1 MVESPERL
9 HHPFHSIR
17 ARTGLIFFAGLALLV
32 ALILFIALLIS
43 AGIRQDGVRLA
54 LLARVH
60 DRLLVWRA
68 ADGPA
73 GDAPASEVDK
83 LLRELAEGGTL
94 PTDGQLLRL
103 SQPVDEVERLALSR
117 ALAAWAALAAGADD
131 SGASDAALQAAL
143 TEVEDLVRERR
154 DQNSGMV
161 RGMYAALFVA
171 SLIFLLIGLWFIQQV
186 IVAPLEALHQAVQR
200 ISVGDLDT
208 PVMLGGT
215 SEFEELARSFEG
227 MRLDLRESRYRLE
240 RWTSDLETAVAQ
252 RTDQLAA
259 LSQVIAAASRSLD
272 LETVLHTALEQALQA
287 MKLELGGIWLLD
299 DETQRLR
306 LIVQKGMAPTL
317 QDQVRCFA
325 PNEGITGR
333 AAVTGHTLVLEDLF
347 KASDLAHIDVA
358 RWGIQGVVAVPI
370 RLRERALGVLD
381 VMTYHLRAFT
391 PDELVLLTSIGQ
403 QIGIAVDSLRLMEE
417 VRTQAHRLAAL
428 QERERIG
435 IELHDG
441 LLQTLGY
448 LFLRTDQLE
457 AMAANAGMD
466 ELARQLAAE
475 RDVLEHASQDVRRF
489 IHELHA
495 LPPAPASLYTALTEM
510 VAAFREEHAL
520 DVALHVVGPA
530 VVMPAD
536 TVVQLVRI
544 AREALLNASQH
555 GNAAQATV
563 TCAIGDGNG
572 QLAICD
578 DGSGFNPTQ
587 AADNSRPH
595 FGLNVMQARAA
606 RIGGVLQIETAPGRG
621 TCVHVNWK
629 IPDVSGTSR
638 VSGT

>member
-1 MVESPERL
+1 MNESPTGFAY
-9 HHPFHSIR
+9 PFRSIR
-17 ARTGLIFFAGLALLV
+17 ARTGLIFFGGLALLV
-32 ALILFIALLIS
+32 ALTLFITLLIS
-43 AGIRQDGVRLA
+43 ASIRQDSARLA
-54 LLARVH
+54 LLARAG
-60 DRLLVWRA
+60 DRLAAWQA
-68 ADGPA
+68 ADAPPA
-73 GDAPASEVDK
+73 DLPPTEVGQ
-83 LLRELAEGGTL
+83 LLHGLAEGGSL
-94 PTDGQLLRL
+94 PAEARPLRL
-103 SQPVDEVERLALSR
+103 NRPADEAERLALGR
-117 ALAAWAALAAGADD
+117 ALEAWTALA
-131 SGASDAALQAAL
+131 SGAGDGGASVVALQAAL
-143 TEVEDLVRERR
+143 AEAADLVRERR
-154 DQNSGMV
+154 DQNVGMV
-161 RGMYAALFVA
+161 RGMYAALFIA

-186 IVAPLEALHQAVQR
+186 IVVPLEALHQAVQR
-200 ISVGDLDT
+200 IAAGDLDT
-208 PVMLGGT
+208 PATLGGA

-227 MRLDLRESRYRLE
+227 MRLELRESRRRLE
-240 RWTSDLETAVAQ
+240 RWTSDLEAAVAQ

-272 LETVLHTALEQALQA
+272 LETVLRTALEQALQA

-299 DETQRLR
+299 DETQQLR

-317 QDQVRCFA
+317 QDQVRCLA

-333 AAVTGHTLVLEDLF
+333 AAVTGHALVLEDLF

-370 RLRERALGVLD
+370 RLRERALGVLN
-381 VMTYHLRAFT
+381 VMTYRLRAFT

-457 AMAANAGMD
+457 DMAANAGMD

-520 DVALHVVGPA
+520 DVSLHVVGPA

-555 GNAAQATV
+555 GNAARATV

-572 QLAICD
+572 QLTICD

-587 AADNSRPH
+587 VADNSRPH